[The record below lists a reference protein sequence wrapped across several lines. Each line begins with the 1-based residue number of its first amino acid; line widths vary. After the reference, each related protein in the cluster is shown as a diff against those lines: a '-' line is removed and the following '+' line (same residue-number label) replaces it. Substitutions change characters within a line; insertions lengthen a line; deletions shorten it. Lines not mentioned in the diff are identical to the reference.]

1 MIETIGQLKGDF
13 VVLDL
18 GSAHT
23 AGILAEVPG
32 LTNAITLIAV
42 DALLGE
48 APKAAPR
55 SNEISLRQ
63 AVAGKRGRKVF
74 KQRKTPHC
82 SSFLDPKSELVQ
94 AYGLENHFTQVSA
107 VELECD
113 TITELLEIGR
123 ACV

>member
-1 MIETIGQLKGDF
+1 MKAYCVVSMISGLARSRKRFWLELINGHRIYERGLSGSVDFGANSRFMIETIGQLKGDF

-48 APKAAPR
+48 APKAAPTAR
-55 SNEISLRQ
+55 EYS
-63 AVAGKRGRKVF
+63 
-74 KQRKTPHC
+74 
-82 SSFLDPKSELVQ
+82 
-94 AYGLENHFTQVSA
+94 
-107 VELECD
+107 
-113 TITELLEIGR
+113 
-123 ACV
+123 